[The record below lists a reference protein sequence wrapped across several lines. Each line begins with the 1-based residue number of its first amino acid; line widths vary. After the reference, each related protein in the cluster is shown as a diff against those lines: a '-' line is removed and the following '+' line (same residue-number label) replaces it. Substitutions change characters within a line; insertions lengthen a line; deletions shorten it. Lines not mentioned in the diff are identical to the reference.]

1 MFQRMKFF
9 VSLAIVVSLSGCA
22 SSTYFAQHS
31 SNSHEATVYVIR
43 EHAEPIAW
51 NMNILVDNKKAASV
65 ANHSF
70 VRFSVPAGQH
80 RFAFDWP
87 ILAASPTVRA
97 NISFKGGET
106 RYFVVSGT
114 SRVTGF
120 YVVVLVTTQSTR
132 VVEVTREDGEKLIQ
146 QLKK

>member
-1 MFQRMKFF
+1 MRF
-9 VSLAIVVSLSGCA
+9 IVGFCAVALLSGCA
-22 SSTYFAQHS
+22 SSTCFAQHS
-31 SNSHEATVYVIR
+31 PNANEATVYVIR

-51 NMNILVDNKKAASV
+51 NMNILVDKKKAASV

-70 VRFSVPAGQH
+70 VKFSVPGGQH
-80 RFAFDWP
+80 AFAFDWP

-97 NISFKGGET
+97 NIAFKGRET

-114 SRVTGF
+114 SRVTVF
-120 YVVVLVTTQSTR
+120 YVVAIVTTQSTR
-132 VVEVTREDGEKLIQ
+132 VVEVTAAEGEKLIQ

>member
-1 MFQRMKFF
+1 MKFLVCLIAF
-9 VSLAIVVSLSGCA
+9 VSLSGCA
-22 SSTYFAQHS
+22 SSTNFAQHS
-31 SNSHEATVYVIR
+31 PNAHEATVYVIR
-43 EHAEPIAW
+43 EHAEPLAW

-70 VRFSVPAGQH
+70 VKFSVPAGEH
-80 RFAFDWP
+80 RFGFDWP

-106 RYFVVSGT
+106 RYFVVSGK
-114 SRVTGF
+114 SRLTGVYLF
-120 YVVVLVTTQSTR
+120 VIVTTQSTR
-132 VVEVTREDGEKLIQ
+132 VVEVAREDGEKLIQ